1 MKKGDKTFCE
11 HGANPSKCR
20 ICNEGECRP
29 PCSKKQNKLEE
40 WRKHVVKTY
49 DEVEK
54 DDVRPVQ
61 KEVES
66 DMDIFFIFKKIWKG
80 ICWVLKKIRNIFFES
95 QGPKV

>member
-1 MKKGDKTFCE
+1 MKKEDKTFCE
-11 HGANPSKCR
+11 HGTQPSKCG
-20 ICNEGECRP
+20 ICNERKRP
-29 PCSKKQNKLEE
+29 VSCSKKADKLEE
-40 WRKHVVKTY
+40 WRKHVTRTY

-54 DDVRPVQ
+54 DEVKLVE
-61 KEVES
+61 KEADS